1 MTKFYQES
9 PHRPTIQ
16 TKTYEC
22 MFNSM
27 HVNSGKIVSAVQ
39 APILLPSHVVL
50 CAPPFTRP
58 LIRVGTRAKTFTSNH
73 DRSPTH
79 IRNSFDEH
87 KACTIHFLDVFL
99 ISIAH
104 QIIAKIRFDLVQ
116 LSPDRLKAI
125 VYKVNQIDYCFQGGD
140 LGKVAKNPIV
150 NQQQPNRQCRSEI
163 SPFTLKVELT
173 F

>member
-1 MTKFYQES
+1 
-9 PHRPTIQ
+9 
-16 TKTYEC
+16 

-125 VYKVNQIDYCFQGGD
+125 VYKRDFCFQGLGD
-140 LGKVAKNPIV
+140 LGKAAKNPIV
-150 NQQQPNRQCRSEI
+150 NQQQPLAKQTMQIRNKTFYVKGRIDILNR
-163 SPFTLKVELT
+163 TLLFGFQKLS
-173 F
+173 